1 MHNKSKNM
9 TNLTGDNMFCKL
21 TLFVLDKDT
30 NKWRSSSRILPY
42 GLPIKNYMAGIVK
55 DGTRFVIS
63 EPIETQ
69 EII

>member
-1 MHNKSKNM
+1 
-9 TNLTGDNMFCKL
+9 MFCKL